1 MSFEHKYLKYKQ
13 KYLEL
18 KSQLESMQQVG
29 GDSNK
34 DSILDLDKLSDTP
47 TNNNKK
53 NFNQLAGY
61 LQDSSEYFKNSETD
75 TTIEEVNELTETD
88 TTIEEVNELTETPK
102 ENTMVVNIDSSTD
115 ESNDKE
121 SDTDSS
127 DVKQDNTDDSEDD
140 DSSSP
145 SEQEGGNLETSI
157 SELDEIFSQ
166 LGGKKKKKKDSS
178 SENSSLSSLSS
189 LEDSSSDFDF

>member
-18 KSQLESMQQVG
+18 KNQLESMQQVG
-29 GDSNK
+29 GAADN
-34 DSILDLDKLSDTP
+34 DDILDLDKLSDTP
-47 TNNNKK
+47 TFNNKHV
-53 NFNQLAGY
+53 NQLAGY
-61 LQDSSEYFKNSETD
+61 LEDSSEYFKNSETD
-75 TTIEEVNELTETD
+75 TDIEN
-88 TTIEEVNELTETPK
+88 VNELTETPK

-115 ESNDKE
+115 EKE
-121 SDTDSS
+121 EDSDS
-127 DVKQDNTDDSEDD
+127 TDDKPANTEDSED

-145 SEQEGGNLETSI
+145 SEQEGGVLETSI

-166 LGGKKKKKKDSS
+166 LGGKKKKDKESS

-189 LEDSSSDFDF
+189 LEESSSDFDF

>member
-29 GDSNK
+29 GASNN

-47 TNNNKK
+47 TNNNSKS
-53 NFNQLAGY
+53 FNQLAGY

-75 TTIEEVNELTETD
+75 TD
-88 TTIEEVNELTETPK
+88 IEEVNELTETPK

-127 DVKQDNTDDSEDD
+127 DVKQDKTDDSED

-145 SEQEGGNLETSI
+145 SEQEGGDLETSI

-166 LGGKKKKKKDSS
+166 LGGKKKKEKDSS

>member
-18 KSQLESMQQVG
+18 KNQLESIQQVG
-29 GDSNK
+29 GATKND
-34 DSILDLDKLSDTP
+34 DILDLDKLSDTP
-47 TNNNKK
+47 TFNNKHV
-53 NFNQLAGY
+53 NQLAGY
-61 LQDSSEYFKNSETD
+61 LEDSSEYFKNSETD
-75 TTIEEVNELTETD
+75 TDIEN
-88 TTIEEVNELTETPK
+88 INELTETPK
-102 ENTMVVNIDSSTD
+102 QNTMVVNIDSSTN
-115 ESNDKE
+115 ESNNEQEEDHE
-121 SDTDSS
+121 SESS
-127 DVKQDNTDDSEDD
+127 YKGETEG

-145 SEQEGGNLETSI
+145 SEQKGGNLETSI

-166 LGGKKKKKKDSS
+166 LGGKKKKDEDSS

>member
-18 KSQLESMQQVG
+18 KNQLESMQQVG
-29 GDSNK
+29 GAFEK

-47 TNNNKK
+47 TFNKK
-53 NFNQLAGY
+53 HVNQLAGY
-61 LQDSSEYFKNSETD
+61 LEDSSEYFKNSETD
-75 TTIEEVNELTETD
+75 SDIEN
-88 TTIEEVNELTETPK
+88 VNELTETPK
-102 ENTMVVNIDSSTD
+102 ENTMVVNIDSSTN
-115 ESNDKE
+115 ESNDEEEEHE
-121 SDTDSS
+121 SDSS
-127 DVKQDNTDDSEDD
+127 DKEKQADSED

-145 SEQEGGNLETSI
+145 SEQEGGSLETSI

-166 LGGKKKKKKDSS
+166 LGGKKKKDKDSS